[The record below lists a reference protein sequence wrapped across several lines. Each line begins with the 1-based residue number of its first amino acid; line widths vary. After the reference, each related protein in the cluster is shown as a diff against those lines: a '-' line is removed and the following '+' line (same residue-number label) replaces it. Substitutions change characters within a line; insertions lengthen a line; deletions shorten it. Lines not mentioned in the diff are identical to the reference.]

1 MFCLL
6 VLTSLTVPRLP
17 LLLTVIGQ
25 SKLNYTLLL
34 FLTEPVQLQQPQEHL
49 HWNNVV
55 RAQESS
61 HLAIGRIVELLLDK
75 VDLHNIEQQRVEL
88 DDGEIFRNHLYS
100 LV

>member
-1 MFCLL
+1 MLCLL
-6 VLTSLTVPRLP
+6 VLTGLTVPRLP

-55 RAQESS
+55 GAQESR